1 MTSSAWAPAACA
13 ELGWD
18 ASAVVEAD
26 GFIARL
32 RGLRAPAPD
41 GAAERVMAFP
51 RCRSVHT
58 FGMRAPIDVAF
69 VGRGGA
75 LLAVYRDVP
84 PGRIV
89 SHREAWGVLERGRPE
104 ILRAAS
110 RKS

>member
-1 MTSSAWAPAACA
+1 MSFPAWALMACA

-41 GAAERVMAFP
+41 GASERVMAFP

-69 VGRGGA
+69 VDRGGT
-75 LLAVYRDVP
+75 LLAVHRDVP

-89 SHREAWGVLERGRPE
+89 SHRAAWGVLERGP
-104 ILRAAS
+104 S
-110 RKS
+110 